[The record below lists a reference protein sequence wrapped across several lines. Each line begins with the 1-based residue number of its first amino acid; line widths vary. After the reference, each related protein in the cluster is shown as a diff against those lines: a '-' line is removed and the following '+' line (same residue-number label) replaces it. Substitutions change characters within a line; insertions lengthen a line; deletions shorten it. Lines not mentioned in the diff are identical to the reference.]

1 MTTVET
7 ADMVLEAD
15 VIGAPDAPD
24 EVCERPEAP
33 MDEAEVADPG
43 IVVEEAL
50 DP

>member
-7 ADMVLEAD
+7 ADKVLEAD
-15 VIGAPDAPD
+15 VIGAPNAPD

-33 MDEAEVADPG
+33 VDEAEVADPG
-43 IVVEEAL
+43 TVGEEAP